1 MASLSLPWI
10 KHQLDEKKKREA
22 PPEKCRDQRA
32 SERARA
38 VRVPTTERFPNRSET
53 IETARAAAASS
64 LGLSGP
70 EWKRGRLAPGP
81 APSDPP
87 LCHPPRDKLGGTRT
101 SARVWPFW
109 SLPTE
114 ADRGHRGRQG
124 YPRGTPIPRPR
135 APPSASPAGQP
146 KRCSGAHLTS
156 PQTVSLPPP
165 REPPHP
171 SCHPLRRRPG
181 AAGPS
186 PGPSAGRRLTWRVGR
201 QDGGKWR
208 PGGAGRGRAPG
219 AGGGGGGSGCCR
231 YSCRSV
237 QLLLRHRLLGLPR
250 CQERP
255 KRGSASSQS
264 LPVLEAGSPR
274 SRCHQ
279 IQFQAG
285 IQT

>member
-1 MASLSLPWI
+1 MPSP
-10 KHQLDEKKKREA
+10 
-22 PPEKCRDQRA
+22 
-32 SERARA
+32 
-38 VRVPTTERFPNRSET
+38 
-53 IETARAAAASS
+53 
-64 LGLSGP
+64 P

-186 PGPSAGRRLTWRVGR
+186 PGPSAGRRLTWRGGR

-264 LPVLEAGSPR
+264 LPGELQPATSAGARPPSRACAPAACPAQALPER
-274 SRCHQ
+274 SSSGGRKSKIKMPPDSVPGWNSDMMSGVGKVILNNE
-279 IQFQAG
+279 IQAMY
-285 IQT
+285 